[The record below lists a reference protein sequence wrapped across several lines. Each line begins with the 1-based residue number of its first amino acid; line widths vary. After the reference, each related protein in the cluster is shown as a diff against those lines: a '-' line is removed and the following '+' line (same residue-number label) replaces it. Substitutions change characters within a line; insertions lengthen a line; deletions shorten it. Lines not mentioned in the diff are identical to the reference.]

1 METKRSFVED
11 AEVVGNHED
20 KKPHTKPG
28 RKLTEAE
35 PKSKRTA
42 QNRAAQ
48 RAYRER
54 KERKMK
60 DLEDRVAH
68 LEDDKIKAATEK
80 DLLQAQVEMLKRE
93 LSRFKG
99 SSVSLIN
106 APETTALPPPPQK
119 HLQPEQNFH
128 IKTESPNSQLPD
140 LVSGSSSST
149 SPLDEPLRVSPD
161 SDTSASLYQSLSP
174 KNQFSLASGFD
185 EQVDPFC
192 VNLNEACG
200 NKQKPQPKYYRSSD
214 PVPPLTEEEDKS
226 FARWNNDSPFHTLF
240 TPTATGGADPFF
252 SGTGT
257 DIHLPSTDG
266 TDDPLSFLNDS
277 NFDVS
282 LALGPASNII
292 PPGRTE
298 FDPLADLINEES
310 VYDPLNS
317 VNTNFTFNEFV
328 KSSLPS
334 DVSSSRADSVLD
346 AGKSESS
353 HASLNANNSPAMT
366 KENPEV
372 VPAGDENVRC
382 SEIWDRITAHPRYTE
397 IDIDGLCSELKSKAK
412 CSENGVVLSNKDVD
426 TLIERSALRH

>member
-1 METKRSFVED
+1 MMETKRSFIED
-11 AEVVGNHED
+11 AEAATNHED

-28 RKLTEAE
+28 RKPIDAE

-68 LEDDKIKAATEK
+68 LEDDKIKASTEK
-80 DLLQAQVEMLKRE
+80 DLLQAQVELLKRE

-99 SSVSLIN
+99 SGYISTVLGD
-106 APETTALPPPPQK
+106 AAKAKVAMQPPQTDFG
-119 HLQPEQNFH
+119 L
-128 IKTESPNSQLPD
+128 TSESPNSQLPD

-149 SPLDEPLRVSPD
+149 SPLEDTLRVSPG
-161 SDTSASLYQSLSP
+161 SDTSAPLYLNLSP
-174 KNQFSLASGFD
+174 QNQFSLVGGFE

-200 NKQKPQPKYYRSSD
+200 NKQQPEPKYYRLSD
-214 PVPPLTEEEDKS
+214 PVPPVTEADDKS
-226 FARWNNDSPFHTLF
+226 FARWSSDSPLNTLF
-240 TPTATGGADPFF
+240 TPTAASTGDPFF
-252 SGTGT
+252 SGT
-257 DIHLPSTDG
+257 DSHLHLPTTDG
-266 TDDPLSFLNDS
+266 TDDPLSFLNDK

-282 LALGPASNII
+282 LALGPGNDVFA
-292 PPGRTE
+292 RE
-298 FDPLADLINEES
+298 KVEADPLANLITEES
-310 VYDPLNS
+310 VYDPFNS

-334 DVSSSRADSVLD
+334 DVSSSGADSVLD

-353 HASLNANNSPAMT
+353 YASLNAYNSPAMVKDNT
-366 KENPEV
+366 EV
-372 VPAGDENVRC
+372 VPAGDEQVRC
-382 SEIWDRITAHPRYTE
+382 SEIWDRITSHPRYTE

-412 CSENGVVLSNKDVD
+412 CSEKGVVLNNKDVN
-426 TLIERSALRH
+426 TLIERSVLKD